1 MEADDDEIR
10 PVPLVLVGFEPEGA
24 KIPFTGR
31 ILVLTESGS
40 RYEIDLDLGLLYRI
54 RGSEQP
60 LDPEVAYPSK
70 LRDHGRTVK
79 ILRVISLSVG
89 ERAVFDI
96 QSLGGPSVAFTRRT
110 TTTVREIRTVP
121 PDPED
126 RGTPGL
132 RAV

>member
-10 PVPLVLVGFEPEGA
+10 PVPLVRLGFEPEGA
-24 KIPFTGR
+24 DIPYTGR

-60 LDPEVAYPSK
+60 LDPEVSYPSK

-79 ILRVISLSVG
+79 ILRVLSLAVG

-96 QSLGGPSVAFTRRT
+96 QSLGGPLAAYTRRT
-110 TTTVREIRTVP
+110 TTIVREIRPVQ
-121 PDPED
+121 PDPEEREAPD
-126 RGTPGL
+126 LP
-132 RAV
+132 AE